1 MSLRIDRGPPTAVAA
16 TREVPMPHLTKS
28 RFLSGLQCHRRLW
41 LATHAPDL
49 ASPRSDATEHI
60 LRMGTELG
68 RAAHALFPGGLLI
81 ASPAFD
87 HADAIQQTRAAM
99 DDPSIPAIFEAAF
112 EFAEVRIRVDI
123 LERLENG
130 GWGLREVKSAS
141 SFKRDQHVTDLAIQ
155 LWGLEQ
161 LGVDVASVQLVHVN
175 GAFVRSAA
183 GGSGASFG
191 GLASA
196 TAVMTAAN
204 PADERAAAAPIDWP
218 AFFVCV
224 ELVETLAASS
234 SGDLSADIDSMHA
247 TLALP
252 NAPARDPGAFC
263 NKPHRCPF
271 WNHCTR
277 DKPPAW
283 FVEQSGHKP
292 ALKRRMIDAIG
303 SDRPWTSGTLAQER
317 TRLQPPVWA
326 LDFEAIAPAI
336 PFYPGTRPYQPIVFQ
351 WSLDR
356 WSGAEPSSETATS
369 AGPRAGPRFEYD
381 EIEHFEFLAPGDHD
395 PRPEAARA
403 LVAALS
409 RDAAP
414 ILVYSGYERRC
425 LNDLAACSPELTPAL
440 NAIEHRLVDLL
451 PIVRQHIYH
460 PDFGVSFSIKTVAP
474 ALAPEIAYDDLPGVA
489 DGMSALATFVQ
500 IATGVLS
507 GEEAQRARTGLL
519 AYCARD
525 TRALI
530 GVARALL
537 AST

>member
-1 MSLRIDRGPPTAVAA
+1 
-16 TREVPMPHLTKS
+16 MPHLTKS

-41 LATHAPDL
+41 LATNARDL
-49 ASPRSDATEHI
+49 ATPHSDATEHI
-60 LRMGTELG
+60 LRMGTEVG

-81 ASPAFD
+81 ASPASE
-87 HADAIQQTRAAM
+87 HADAIEQTRAAM
-99 DDPSIPAIFEAAF
+99 ANPLIPAVFEAAF
-112 EFAEVRIRVDI
+112 EFADVRIRVDI

-141 SFKRDQHVTDLAIQ
+141 SFKPDQHGPDLAIQ
-155 LWGLEQ
+155 RWVLEQ
-161 LGVDVASVQLVHVN
+161 LGIDVVSVQLVHVN
-175 GAFVRSAA
+175 GAFVR
-183 GGSGASFG
+183 G
-191 GLASA
+191 
-196 TAVMTAAN
+196 
-204 PADERAAAAPIDWP
+204 AAAPIDWP
-218 AFFVCV
+218 AFFVRV
-224 ELVETLAASS
+224 ELVDTLAASS
-234 SGDLSADIDSMHA
+234 SGDLSADVASMHA

-252 NAPARDPGAFC
+252 SAPVREPGAFC

-271 WNHCTR
+271 WEHCTG
-277 DKPPAW
+277 DKPSAW

-292 ALKRRMIDAIG
+292 ALKRRMIDAIS
-303 SDRPWTSGTLAQER
+303 SDTPWTSGALVQEIAR
-317 TRLQPPVWA
+317 FRPPVWA

-336 PFYPGTRPYQPIVFQ
+336 PFYPGTRPYQAIAFQ

-356 WSGAEPSSETATS
+356 WSGVGTSSASATA
-369 AGPRAGPRFEYD
+369 AGIRAGTRFESE

-395 PRPEAARA
+395 PRPETART

-425 LNDLAACSPELTPAL
+425 LNDLAASSPELAPAL
-440 NAIEHRLVDLL
+440 RAIEHRLIDLL
-451 PIVRQHIYH
+451 PIVKQHTYH
-460 PDFGVSFSIKTVAP
+460 PDFGTSFSIKTVAP
-474 ALAPEIAYDDLPGVA
+474 ALAPDIAYDDLPGVA

-507 GEEAQRARTGLL
+507 GEEAQRARVGLL

-530 GVARALL
+530 GVVRALL
-537 AST
+537 DLT